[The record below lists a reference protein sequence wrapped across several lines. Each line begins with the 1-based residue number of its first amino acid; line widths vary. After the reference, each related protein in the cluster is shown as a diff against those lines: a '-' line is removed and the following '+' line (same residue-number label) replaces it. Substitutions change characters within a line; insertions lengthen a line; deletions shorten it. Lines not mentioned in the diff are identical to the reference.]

1 MVLCKYCGKEFGS
14 RNAVSAHAGKVHKE
28 QLLNEPVRIQ
38 SRYSDDYLDISYKEL
53 NEKRIKHSGKCD
65 VCGKLESANTRPDT
79 KSIPNDLCI
88 DHDHISKKFR
98 GFCAFNAIEILAG
111 MINTKLKLRSM
122 KISTTYKMQL
132 LRYPR
137 GDGIRLIHV
146 NAAGSSPALSIFIS

>member
-98 GFCAFNAIEILAG
+98 GFLCVQCNRNFGWYDKYKAQIKEHENFNHI
-111 MINTKLKLRSM
+111 
-122 KISTTYKMQL
+122 
-132 LRYPR
+132 
-137 GDGIRLIHV
+137 
-146 NAAGSSPALSIFIS
+146 